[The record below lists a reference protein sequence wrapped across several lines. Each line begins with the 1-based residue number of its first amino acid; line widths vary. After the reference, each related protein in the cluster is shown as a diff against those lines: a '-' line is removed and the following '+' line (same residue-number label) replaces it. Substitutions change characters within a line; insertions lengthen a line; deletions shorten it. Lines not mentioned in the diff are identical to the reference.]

1 MFQKIGKR
9 TVLLLGVSLLLGLA
23 AAGFLL
29 FPDRLPVGPVQIQVS
44 MGAAAASDA
53 ETVAA
58 EEPTK
63 GPAEVPEAVV
73 PPQVEHDKSQETP
86 HFRGILYDAGTKVVN
101 LADPGGYRYLKAGIV
116 LEILPLDPVFYT
128 LSGPELEQ
136 AKETILEEID
146 QERPIIEDIITL
158 TLSSKTFEEVFTIA
172 GKEQLKQELRDQFNA
187 RLTIGQVRDIYFTEF
202 VIQ

>member
-1 MFQKIGKR
+1 MLRKIGKR
-9 TVLLLGVSLLLGLA
+9 TVLLLVISLLLGLA

-29 FPDRLPVGPVQIQVS
+29 FPGRLPAGPIRIQVN
-44 MGAAAASDA
+44 MGAAGGAAAEAPPA
-53 ETVAA
+53 ETPVGN
-58 EEPTK
+58 P
-63 GPAEVPEAVV
+63 PAIPK
-73 PPQVEHDKSQETP
+73 VEHKPQEIED
-86 HFRGILYDAGTKVVN
+86 FQGVLYDAGTKVVN

-116 LEILPLDPVFYT
+116 LEILPTDPVFYT
-128 LSGPELEQ
+128 LSGPALEE
-136 AKETILEEID
+136 AKQHILEEVD
-146 QERPIIEDIITL
+146 RQRPVIEDIITL